1 MRYREWA
8 PHPALSPWIE
18 CFWSAADSDAPKGAR
33 ENVLPDG
40 CPEWIFH
47 LEAPYRRIASE
58 GYAEQPPS
66 FVVGTTTGPFAIETT
81 GPVSTFGVRFR
92 PGGVSVFLPL
102 PVSELTDLAAAT
114 EDLWNADG
122 RLLEE
127 EMREAPDSGSQRATI
142 ERFLLSRTRPDRAA
156 RRGVDAAVALLLG
169 GRGAV
174 SIADVAARIGK
185 SRRQLERAFSEAVG
199 VSPKTLA
206 RLARFQNVLRRSGR
220 GRPRWAELAAECGY
234 ADQAHLIREFKEF
247 AGESPAGLDT
257 SRGDL
262 APHFVDPERLDRM
275 LGSDVAF
282 LQDTGVSPP
291 LPSASRE
298 GGQR

>member
-1 MRYREWA
+1 MKYREWA
-8 PHPALSPWIE
+8 PHPALSPWVE
-18 CFWSAADSDAPKGAR
+18 CFWSATDSDARVGAR

-47 LEAPYRRIASE
+47 LDAPYRSVADDGRT
-58 GYAEQPPS
+58 EQPPS
-66 FVVGTTTGPFAIETT
+66 FVVGTTTGPFAIEAT

-92 PGGVSVFLPL
+92 PGGVSVFLPM
-102 PVSELTDLAAAT
+102 PASELTDFAAAT
-114 EDLWNADG
+114 GNLWSAEG
-122 RLLEE
+122 LRVEQQVF
-127 EMREAPDSGSQRATI
+127 EAPDSGARSRAI
-142 ERFLLSRTRPDRAA
+142 ERFLLARTRPDRAA
-156 RRGVDAAVALLLG
+156 RRGVDAGVALILG

-174 SIADVAARIGK
+174 SIASVAAGIGK
-185 SRRQLERAFSEAVG
+185 SRRQLERAFSESVG

-220 GRPRWAELAAECGY
+220 GAPRWAELAAECGY

-262 APHFVDPERLDRM
+262 VPHFVDPERLDRM

-282 LQDTGVSPP
+282 LQDAEAAAP
-291 LPSASRE
+291 LPSVSRE
-298 GGQR
+298 GGRR